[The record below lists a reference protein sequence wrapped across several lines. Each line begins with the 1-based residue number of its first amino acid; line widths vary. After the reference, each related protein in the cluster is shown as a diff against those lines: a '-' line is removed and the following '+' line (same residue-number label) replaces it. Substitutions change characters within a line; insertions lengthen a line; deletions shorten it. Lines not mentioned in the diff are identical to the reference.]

1 MTILDLFVSMSMDE
15 SMKDY
20 LSSEGYLQESDQIE
34 ELTKELQKDLTP
46 DQKEKLSRLMD
57 LISSCDGE
65 FALRAYKRGVAE
77 GIAFRQEVL
86 IT

>member
-34 ELTKELQKDLTP
+34 KLTKELQKDLTP

-57 LISSCDGE
+57 LISSSDGE

>member
-1 MTILDLFVSMSMDE
+1 MSVLDLFVSMSIDE

-20 LSSEGYLQESDQIE
+20 LTSEGYLQESDQIE

>member
-1 MTILDLFVSMSMDE
+1 MSILDLFVSMSMDE
-15 SMKDY
+15 SMKEY
-20 LSSEGYLQESDQIE
+20 LSSEGYQQESDQIE
-34 ELTKELQKDLTP
+34 ELTKELQKDLTL

-65 FALRAYKRGVAE
+65 FALRAYKRGVAA

>member
-1 MTILDLFVSMSMDE
+1 MSILDLFVSMSMDE
-15 SMKDY
+15 SMKEY
-20 LSSEGYLQESDQIE
+20 LSSEGYQQESDQIE

-77 GIAFRQEVL
+77 GIAFRQKVF

>member
-34 ELTKELQKDLTP
+34 KLTKELQKDLTP

>member
-1 MTILDLFVSMSMDE
+1 MFN
-15 SMKDY
+15 KK
-20 LSSEGYLQESDQIE
+20 SEQGKAIE

>member
-1 MTILDLFVSMSMDE
+1 MSILDLFVAESMDASMSE
-15 SMKDY
+15 Y
-20 LSSEGYLQESDQIE
+20 LSSEGYQQESDQIE

>member
-1 MTILDLFVSMSMDE
+1 MSVLDLFVSMSMDE

-34 ELTKELQKDLTP
+34 KLTKELQKDLTP